1 MNKRKAFTLVEILVT
16 IAVSAILM
24 VSVGTAFYFVV
35 ILNENTI
42 ENSSM
47 AYKVRAVRQYIIA
60 NKDSI
65 GDTYD
70 DNIIYVEDAR
80 SLVDY
85 NPIED
90 KVIINDSAYVNVD
103 IYTDNGFLKC
113 TITYKLNS
121 RKSTTDELNFVV
133 RKLA

>member
-1 MNKRKAFTLVEILVT
+1 MKKRKAFTLVEILVT

-47 AYKVRAVRQYIIA
+47 AYKVRAVRQYILA
-60 NKDSI
+60 NKDSV

-70 DNIIYVEDAR
+70 DDIIYVEDAR

-85 NPIED
+85 NPSED
-90 KVIINDSAYVNVD
+90 KVIISDSAYVNVD
-103 IYTDNGFLKC
+103 IYTEDGFLKC

-121 RKSTTDELNFVV
+121 RKSTTEELNFVV
-133 RKLA
+133 KKLA